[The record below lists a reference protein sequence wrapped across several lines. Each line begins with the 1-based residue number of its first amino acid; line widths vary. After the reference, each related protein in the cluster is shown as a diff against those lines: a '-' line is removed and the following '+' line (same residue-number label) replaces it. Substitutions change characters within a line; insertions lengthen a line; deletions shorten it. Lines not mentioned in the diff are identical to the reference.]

1 VEATEEALPAGF
13 LADLVAEF
21 VEDARGLSPEEG
33 GGAGRLCKGVGA
45 GVRPVMDVVVRCC
58 HGVDF
63 PAETLDLALACRP
76 CTSLSALQAI

>member
-1 VEATEEALPAGF
+1 VEATKEALPASF

-21 VEDARGLSPEEG
+21 VKDAHGLSLEEG
-33 GGAGRLCKGVGA
+33 GVAGRLNEGVGA

-63 PAETLDLALACRP
+63 PAEALDLALARRP
-76 CTSLSALQAI
+76 CTSLSALQAR